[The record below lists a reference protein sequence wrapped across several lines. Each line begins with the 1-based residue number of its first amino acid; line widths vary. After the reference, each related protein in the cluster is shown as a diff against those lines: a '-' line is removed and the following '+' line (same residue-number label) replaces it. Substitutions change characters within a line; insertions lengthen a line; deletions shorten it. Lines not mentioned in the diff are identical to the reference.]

1 MKDIKK
7 YIIESTQDEDLEYE
21 IGLALKDFGNVR
33 NGFKWAKEDDIKD
46 ALYKAGFDYDE
57 EYQPSLNIG
66 GNVKAE
72 GNWYNKWSNDS
83 DGYDDDDR
91 INWGSWLWKWRRTF
105 FDGGRYKDDFSF
117 YISEPRYG
125 WSGFDD
131 STWEDACE
139 TAAKRCSEILNKEK

>member
-57 EYQPSLNIG
+57 EN
-66 GNVKAE
+66 
-72 GNWYNKWSNDS
+72 SNDDYMMFIGDYLDS
-83 DGYDDDDR
+83 KYEVELYIKDR
-91 INWGSWLWKWRRTF
+91 VKGKVQIKHFNVF
-105 FDGGRYKDDFSF
+105 
-117 YISEPRYG
+117 EV
-125 WSGFDD
+125 
-131 STWEDACE
+131 
-139 TAAKRCSEILNKEK
+139 